1 MNATPGPNPWAISQA
16 RLRISPLIFV
26 CPIGRSRQSMPRAS
40 PSSPNRA
47 EINHSGRR
55 GGAQASYC
63 NVSTKT
69 NNSHVFELSSIFPPT
84 ILHIMVRS
92 LHCVCKATLV
102 FCLDCKV
109 CDLSNSVSC
118 KTFCRGIQFVQ
129 FVKFVKC
136 GFRTICAGGVQCMS
150 NKSQIQCR

>member
-1 MNATPGPNPWAISQA
+1 MGDFYA
-16 RLRISPLIFV
+16 RLRISPLTFF

-92 LHCVCKATLV
+92 LHCVCKAALV
-102 FCLDCKV
+102 FGLDCKV
-109 CDLSNSVSC
+109 CDLYKLVSC
-118 KTFCRGIQFVQ
+118 KTFCRGDP
-129 FVKFVKC
+129 
-136 GFRTICAGGVQCMS
+136 ICPICKICKMWFSNNLCRGGPMHV
-150 NKSQIQCR
+150 